1 MADELDTM
9 DDQKNEAPQRD
20 AGGIKLSASATVVSA
35 IVGAITAFATSQAT
49 TPDASNLADKVRA
62 EIVREADARYVI
74 RGVDDTRWQY
84 YSQGVDD
91 RLKTIV
97 EKLEAID
104 RRTADLPR
112 MAAKLEMLERASGK

>member
-1 MADELDTM
+1 MAGESETM
-9 DDQKNEAPQRD
+9 DERNEQPQRD

-35 IVGAITAFATSQAT
+35 IVGAISAFATAQAT
-49 TPDASNLADKVRA
+49 TPDAANLADKVRA

-74 RGVDDTRWQY
+74 RGVDDTRWAY
-84 YSQGVDD
+84 YTQGVDD

-104 RRTADLPR
+104 RRTSDLPR